1 MMESSPTAEF
11 WNSTP
16 LSELSDEQWESLC
29 DGCGKCCLHK
39 LQDEDTDEVF
49 YTRVACRLLDTRS
62 GGCSDYQNRFSRV
75 PDCMNIRA
83 LTADQ
88 FAWLPDTCAYRLR
101 HDNQPLPYWHPLIS
115 GNQHSVHKDS
125 KAIRGRV
132 ISEDEVAEV
141 DLEDHVITWI
151 NA

>member
-1 MMESSPTAEF
+1 MESSPTAEF
-11 WNSTP
+11 WNTTP
-16 LSELSDEQWESLC
+16 LSELSNEEWELLC

-62 GGCSDYQNRFSRV
+62 GGCSDYHNRFSRV

-101 HDNQPLPYWHPLIS
+101 HNNQPLPDWHPLIS
-115 GNQHSVHKDS
+115 GNQHSVYKDNN
-125 KAIRGRV
+125 AIRGRV
-132 ISEDEVAEV
+132 ISGDEVAEV

>member
-1 MMESSPTAEF
+1 MESKPTREF
-11 WNSTP
+11 WNTTP
-16 LSELSDEQWESLC
+16 LSNLNDDQWESLC

-62 GGCSDYQNRFSRV
+62 GGCNDYANRFSRV

-88 FAWLPDTCAYRLR
+88 FAWLPATCAYRLR
-101 HDNQPLPYWHPLIS
+101 HNDQPLPDWHPLMS
-115 GNQHSVHKDS
+115 DNQHSVHKQS
-125 KAIRGRV
+125 GAIRGRV
-132 ISEDEVAEV
+132 ISEDEVDEV

-151 NA
+151 SA

>member
-1 MMESSPTAEF
+1 MNNGNRSATVA
-11 WNSTP
+11 
-16 LSELSDEQWESLC
+16 
-29 DGCGKCCLHK
+29 GKCCLHK

-83 LTADQ
+83 LTEDQ

-101 HDNQPLPYWHPLIS
+101 HEKSPPTRLASAHQ
-115 GNQHSVHKDS
+115 
-125 KAIRGRV
+125 R
-132 ISEDEVAEV
+132 
-141 DLEDHVITWI
+141 
-151 NA
+151 

>member
-1 MMESSPTAEF
+1 MESSPAAEF

-101 HDNQPLPYWHPLIS
+101 HDNQPLPDWHPLIS
-115 GNQHSVHKDS
+115 GNQHSVHKDNN
-125 KAIRGRV
+125 AIRGRV